1 MDAHLTPGRGGL
13 PHVQLRHSSGATV
26 EVYLHGAT
34 VTSYVSAVG
43 QPLLFVSS
51 EAVFDGVKP
60 IRGGI
65 PLVFPQF
72 AMQGPLPM
80 HGFARTSSWTLEEVG
95 DGMAVLSL
103 RDSEATRALWA
114 HAFRLRLRITFDE
127 ARLATHLDV
136 ENPKE
141 ATEPFAFEALQHSYF
156 LAGTAEDAAAR
167 LTLAGLGGVTF
178 LDKPRGAAPFVESSD
193 PMRLEGEVDR
203 IYCNTPCVWGLRWPR
218 ARGKRPWAHVMRPW
232 AYGMWPRALG
242 TRTGRQRAR
251 AYEALSEGGQHP
263 IRYCAPHSRTRAP
276 PPPRSADIVVAGITS
291 GAEAASPG
299 TRFTSI
305 VVKRRATLRPS
316 APALSQV
323 VEGCPLDVVVWN
335 PGPVR
340 ARAILDLGDED
351 WRHYVCV
358 EPGRVSPAT
367 ATHHAAT
374 ALPPGRV
381 WTLTQE
387 VLMVA

>member
-34 VTSYVSAVG
+34 VTSYVSPVG

-141 ATEPFAFEALQHSYF
+141 ATEPFSFEALQHSYF

-178 LDKPRGAAPFVESSD
+178 LDKPRGAAPFVESND

-203 IYCNTPCVWGLRWPR
+203 IYCNTP
-218 ARGKRPWAHVMRPW
+218 
-232 AYGMWPRALG
+232 
-242 TRTGRQRAR
+242 
-251 AYEALSEGGQHP
+251 
-263 IRYCAPHSRTRAP
+263 
-276 PPPRSADIVVAGITS
+276 ADIVVAGITS